1 LVAQQVLEKVNGNID
16 SCVFSYIPNTAE
28 VSFYGMIKEIERVH
42 DAQKAEQLHAL
53 GAKATLDDIK
63 SILTAKTRIEKIAIK
78 DAKLRTF
85 ITQDDARD
93 DLVAHVYDVTYGAIV
108 SEQDNLVI
116 IDDSIVR
123 GTTLKQSILRMLDRL
138 EPKNIIV
145 VSSAPQIRYPDCY
158 GIDMAKM
165 SEFVAFEAAI
175 SLLKERGMNDLIE
188 EVYESCKSQE
198 ALPKDEVTN
207 AVKRIYEPFTDEEVS
222 DRIALLLRPEN
233 IKANVQ
239 LVFQKI
245 ENVHKACPGHLGDW
259 YFTGDY
265 PTPGGNVVVNRS
277 FINWMENR
285 NERAY

>member
-1 LVAQQVLEKVNGNID
+1 
-16 SCVFSYIPNTAE
+16 
-28 VSFYGMIKEIERVH
+28 
-42 DAQKAEQLHAL
+42 
-53 GAKATLDDIK
+53 
-63 SILTAKTRIEKIAIK
+63 
-78 DAKLRTF
+78 
-85 ITQDDARD
+85 
-93 DLVAHVYDVTYGAIV
+93 
-108 SEQDNLVI
+108 
-116 IDDSIVR
+116 
-123 GTTLKQSILRMLDRL
+123 
-138 EPKNIIV
+138 
-145 VSSAPQIRYPDCY
+145 
-158 GIDMAKM
+158 MAKM

-207 AVKRIYEPFTDEEVS
+207 AVKRIYEPFTEEEVS

-245 ENVHKACPGHLGDW
+245 ENAHKACPGHLGDW